1 MQIGFESLC
10 KLGLKF
16 MHIELM
22 QIGFEHYANR
32 V

>member
-16 MHIELM
+16 KQIELM